1 MSTYEQKDNSGS
13 IFNNGRKDKDTQP
26 DRTGSAMV
34 DGIEYWISGWVK
46 KDKNGNPWMSLAFK
60 RKDAAPQTRSMAS
73 KGRPADPIST
83 GRPLPSDD
91 MDDAIPFEMS
101 WR

>member
-1 MSTYEQKDNSGS
+1 MAYEQKDMSGS
-13 IFNNGRKDKDTQP
+13 VFNNGKKEKDTHP
-26 DRTGSAMV
+26 DRTGSCMI

-60 RKDAAPQTRSMAS
+60 RKDAVQPQRSLAS
-73 KGRPADPIST
+73 KGRDDPISS
-83 GRPLPSDD
+83 GRPSGGD
-91 MDDAIPFEMS
+91 MDDQIPFAPE